1 MEKIL
6 SEVDST
12 TLYEVYQDNQGNKF
26 FYEDG
31 ELKHTKIYF
40 KELSYDLS
48 GEII

>member
-12 TLYEVYQDNQGNKF
+12 TLYEVYQDNQGNIF
-26 FYEDG
+26 NYEDG